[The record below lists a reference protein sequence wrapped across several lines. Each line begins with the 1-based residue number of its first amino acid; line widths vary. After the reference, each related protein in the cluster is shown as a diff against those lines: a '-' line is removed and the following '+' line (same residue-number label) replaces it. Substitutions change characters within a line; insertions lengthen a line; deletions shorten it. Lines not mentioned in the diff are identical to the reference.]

1 MKPRQ
6 RYKRRMHNVRQCD
19 PVLADI
25 NASLQH
31 LDQQLDD
38 IRDAATQAAIK
49 RGAVAGAMAGG
60 VASLVVTTAVILIR
74 ARMGC

>member
-6 RYKRRMHNVRQCD
+6 RSKRRMNSVRQCD
-19 PVLADI
+19 PVLTDI

-38 IRDAATQAAIK
+38 IREAATDAAIK
-49 RGAVAGAMAGG
+49 RGAMAGA

>member
-6 RYKRRMHNVRQCD
+6 RSKRRMNNVRQCN
-19 PVLADI
+19 PVLTDI

-31 LDQQLDD
+31 LDQQLGD
-38 IRDAATQAAIK
+38 IRDAATEAAIK

-60 VASLVVTTAVILIR
+60 VVSLVVATAVILIR

>member
-6 RYKRRMHNVRQCD
+6 RNKRRMHNVRQCD

-49 RGAVAGAMAGG
+49 RGAMAGG

>member
-1 MKPRQ
+1 MN
-6 RYKRRMHNVRQCD
+6 NVRQCD
-19 PVLADI
+19 PVLTDI

-38 IRDAATQAAIK
+38 IREAATDAAIK
-49 RGAVAGAMAGG
+49 RGAMAGA